1 MKLAHAIL
9 ITVFAKEEESLA
21 AVKEGLVALLAF
33 DNPENENIM
42 IEQRIA
48 TGFNERRI
56 SIFST
61 KLSKERHTF
70 QFIRRLIGLIS
81 KKDMARIRKELES
94 RVDEECN
101 FFLRFEKGPWNE
113 GRKLVLTDSGECY
126 HIRMSVAAFPAKREV
141 ALAVLRELL

>member
-1 MKLAHAIL
+1 LAHAIL

>member
-1 MKLAHAIL
+1 L

>member
-1 MKLAHAIL
+1 
-9 ITVFAKEEESLA
+9 VFAKEEESLA

>member
-1 MKLAHAIL
+1 M
-9 ITVFAKEEESLA
+9 FAKEEESLA

>member
-1 MKLAHAIL
+1 M